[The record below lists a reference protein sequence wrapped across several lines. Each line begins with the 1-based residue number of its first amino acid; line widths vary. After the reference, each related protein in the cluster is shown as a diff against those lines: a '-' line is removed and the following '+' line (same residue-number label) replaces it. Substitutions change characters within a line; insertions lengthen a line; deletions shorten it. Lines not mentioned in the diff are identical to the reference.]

1 MINSSRALR
10 GLFALSAGS
19 LLASPPDLL
28 AWANG
33 GEAPVKVLAG
43 AATGLNNPQGIAVEP
58 SGATFAVNYNASP
71 QSMSAYAGDW
81 QNGDTAPSKTLAGIS
96 TGLADPQDVAIDS
109 SGRTYTANLNG
120 DVTVHAA
127 DWAAGNTAPIR
138 SIPTSGANT
147 GLIDPQG
154 IDATDDGTI
163 YVTQTLT
170 DGSFPPTE
178 FGQVRVFSPTASGD
192 VAPIR
197 TISGSNAPGNTGM
210 GYATGVAV
218 GPDGLIYVAADWNGV
233 KVFSASA
240 DGDVAP
246 VKALSGSARRVAF
259 DASGR
264 LYVADYNASEIRAY
278 EAGFADGASP
288 IKTLTGGSSGLS
300 RPTDLAFD
308 SSGRMYVAIESPSS
322 VRVFSTSYQTISF
335 PAIADTTLAASRVTP
350 SASASSSEAV
360 TFTTTTPGVC
370 TSGGANGASISL
382 VGTGTCTVR
391 ASQGGNATWNP
402 ATPVDRSFV
411 ITDAP
416 GAPTSVAATAG
427 DAQATVSWSAPASD
441 GGAAI
446 TSYTATA
453 SPGGVTC
460 TTSSTSCTITG
471 LSNGASYT
479 FTVTAT
485 NSAGTSAAS
494 SPSASVTPADPTPA
508 PESSPA
514 PTPVPV
520 QTPASQTSS
529 NETTSSTETTSSPSL
544 TVRLLPS
551 RRSLRAGQAMRLGV
565 RTSNSPS
572 TGTAMARM
580 GGQLA
585 SATAEE
591 VRTCVRLP
599 ANLVVTRRPAGSLRS
614 GRTVCWD
621 STGIPAGQQRTKV
634 LRVRAIA
641 VRGGSHAISAS
652 ARTTAGTQSSARVT
666 AKTRVRISPRAPRL
680 AVTG

>member
-1 MINSSRALR
+1 M
-10 GLFALSAGS
+10 GLFALSAGA

-43 AATGLNNPQGIAVEP
+43 AATGLNNPRGIAVEP

-138 SIPTSGANT
+138 SIPTRGANT

-163 YVTQTLT
+163 YVTQKLRG
-170 DGSFPPTE
+170 GSFPPTE

-218 GPDGLIYVAADWNGV
+218 GPDGHIYVAADWDGV

-264 LYVADYNASEIRAY
+264 LYVADNHANEIRAY

-288 IKTLTGGSSGLS
+288 IKTLRGGSSGLS
-300 RPTDLAFD
+300 RLTDLAFD
-308 SSGRMYVAIESPSS
+308 SSGRMYVALESPSS

-335 PAIADTTLAASRVTP
+335 PAIADTTLAASPVTP

-402 ATPVDRSFV
+402 ATPIDRSFV

-416 GAPTSVAATAG
+416 GAPTSASAIAG
-427 DAQATVSWSAPASD
+427 DAQATISWSAPASD

-453 SPGGVTC
+453 SPGGATC
-460 TTSSTSCTITG
+460 TTSSTSCAITG
-471 LSNGASYT
+471 LTNGTSYT

-494 SPSASVTPADPTPA
+494 SASAAVSPTSDSDSATGDPNATDTTPVA
-508 PESSPA
+508 A
-514 PTPVPV
+514 PT
-520 QTPASQTSS
+520 TP
-529 NETTSSTETTSSPSL
+529 TTL
-544 TVRLLPS
+544 QL
-551 RRSLRAGQAMRLGV
+551 RS
-565 RTSNSPS
+565 
-572 TGTAMARM
+572 
-580 GGQLA
+580 
-585 SATAEE
+585 
-591 VRTCVRLP
+591 
-599 ANLVVTRRPAGSLRS
+599 TRRPRLRGTVVRATCAASTTLRS
-614 GRTVCWD
+614 CTVVISVPAGALARSSRLRARRVVIGRRTVTVAKPRRSITVAVPLTARG
-621 STGIPAGQQRTKV
+621 STLARVTLTAKATDGSRAT
-634 LRVRAIA
+634 LRHTLRL
-641 VRGGSHAISAS
+641 RGSSTSAS
-652 ARTTAGTQSSARVT
+652 A
-666 AKTRVRISPRAPRL
+666 
-680 AVTG
+680 VTG

>member
-1 MINSSRALR
+1 MQTP
-10 GLFALSAGS
+10 
-19 LLASPPDLL
+19 LAL
-28 AWANG
+28 AWSNG
-33 GEAPVKVLAG
+33 GEAPVKTLAG
-43 AATGLNNPQGIAVEP
+43 ASTGLNNPQGIAVAG
-58 SGATFAVNYNASP
+58 SGTTFVVNYNA
-71 QSMSAYAGDW
+71 QSMTAYDGDW
-81 QNGDTAPSKTLAGIS
+81 TNGDTAPSKTLAGDA
-96 TGLADPQDVAIDS
+96 TGIDDPQDVAIDS
-109 SGRTYTANLNG
+109 SGRTYIANLNG

-138 SIPTSGANT
+138 SIPTRGANT

-163 YVTQTLT
+163 YVTQTLR
-170 DGSFPPTE
+170 DGSFPPTR

-218 GPDGLIYVAADWNGV
+218 GPDGLIYVAADWDGV

-246 VKALSGSARRVAF
+246 VKALSGSASRVAF

-264 LYVADYNASEIRAY
+264 LYVADHNASEIRTY

-288 IKTLTGGSSGLS
+288 IKTLKGGSSGLS
-300 RPTDLAFD
+300 RLTDLAFD

-416 GAPTSVAATAG
+416 GAPTSASAIAG
-427 DAQATVSWSAPASD
+427 DAQATLSWSAPASD

-446 TSYTATA
+446 TSYTAIA
-453 SPGGVTC
+453 SPGGATC

-471 LSNGASYT
+471 LANGTSYT

-494 SPSASVTPADPTPA
+494 SASASVTPADPTPA
-508 PESSPA
+508 PESSRT
-514 PTPVPV
+514 PTPVP
-520 QTPASQTSS
+520 TPASPTTA
-529 NETTSSTETTSSPSL
+529 NETTSSPAL
-544 TVRLLPS
+544 RVRLLPT

-572 TGTAMARM
+572 NGTAMARM

-599 ANLVVTRRPAGSLRS
+599 ANLVVTGRPAGSLRS

-652 ARTTAGTQSSARVT
+652 ARTTAGTQASARAT

-680 AVTG
+680 PVTG

>member
-1 MINSSRALR
+1 VPVHVSAIAERSDFGLFSLYDQPVKSSRALK
-10 GLFALSAGS
+10 GLFALSAGA

-43 AATGLNNPQGIAVEP
+43 AATGLNNPRGIAVEP

-138 SIPTSGANT
+138 SIPTRGANT

-163 YVTQTLT
+163 YVTQTLR
-170 DGSFPPTE
+170 DGSFPPTR

-218 GPDGLIYVAADWNGV
+218 GPDGLIYVAADWDGV

-246 VKALSGSARRVAF
+246 VKALSGSASRVAF

-264 LYVADYNASEIRAY
+264 LYVADHNASEIRTY

-300 RPTDLAFD
+300 RLTDLAFD

-416 GAPTSVAATAG
+416 GAPTSASAIAG
-427 DAQATVSWSAPASD
+427 DAQATLSWSAPSSD
-441 GGAAI
+441 GGSAI
-446 TSYTATA
+446 TSYTAIA
-453 SPGGVTC
+453 SPGGATC

-471 LSNGASYT
+471 LANGTSYT

-494 SPSASVTPADPTPA
+494 SASASVTPATA
-508 PESSPA
+508 
-514 PTPVPV
+514 
-520 QTPASQTSS
+520 
-529 NETTSSTETTSSPSL
+529 NEATSSPSL

-580 GGQLA
+580 GGQMA

-599 ANLVVTRRPAGSLRS
+599 ANLVVTGRPAGSLRS

-652 ARTTAGTQSSARVT
+652 ARTTAGTQASARAT

-680 AVTG
+680 PVTG

>member
-1 MINSSRALR
+1 M
-10 GLFALSAGS
+10 GLFALSAGA

-43 AATGLNNPQGIAVEP
+43 AATGLNNPRGIAVEP

-96 TGLADPQDVAIDS
+96 TGLADPQDVAVDS

-138 SIPTSGANT
+138 SIPTRGANT

-163 YVTQTLT
+163 YVTQTLR
-170 DGSFPPTE
+170 DGSFPPTR

-218 GPDGLIYVAADWNGV
+218 GPDGLIYVAADWDGV

-246 VKALSGSARRVAF
+246 VKALSGSASRVAF

-264 LYVADYNASEIRAY
+264 LYVADHNASEIRTY

-288 IKTLTGGSSGLS
+288 IKTLKGGSSGLS
-300 RPTDLAFD
+300 RLTDLAFD

-416 GAPTSVAATAG
+416 GAPTSASAIAG
-427 DAQATVSWSAPASD
+427 DAQATLSWSAPASD

-446 TSYTATA
+446 TSYTAIA
-453 SPGGVTC
+453 SPGGATC

-471 LSNGASYT
+471 LANGTSYT

-494 SPSASVTPADPTPA
+494 SASASVTPADPTPA
-508 PESSPA
+508 PESSRT
-514 PTPVPV
+514 PTPVP
-520 QTPASQTSS
+520 TPASPTTA
-529 NETTSSTETTSSPSL
+529 NETTSSPAL
-544 TVRLLPS
+544 RVRLLPT

-572 TGTAMARM
+572 NGTAMARM

-599 ANLVVTRRPAGSLRS
+599 ANLVVTGRPAGSLRS

-652 ARTTAGTQSSARVT
+652 ARTTAGTQASARAT

-680 AVTG
+680 PVTG

>member
-1 MINSSRALR
+1 MPVHVSAIAERSDFGLFSHYDQPVKSSRALK
-10 GLFALSAGS
+10 GLFALSAGA

-43 AATGLNNPQGIAVEP
+43 AATGLNNPRGIAVEP

-138 SIPTSGANT
+138 SIPTRGANT

-163 YVTQTLT
+163 YVTQTLR
-170 DGSFPPTE
+170 DGSFPPTR

-218 GPDGLIYVAADWNGV
+218 GPDGLIYVAADWDGV

-246 VKALSGSARRVAF
+246 VKALSGSASRVAF

-264 LYVADYNASEIRAY
+264 LYVADHNASEIRTY

-300 RPTDLAFD
+300 RLTDLAFD

-416 GAPTSVAATAG
+416 GGGSSGGGSTAAPAPAPAEPEAAPTPASDSAPAPAPVVPVEIPDPAAVSVEQFSAFTPGQIALIPPEVFQALPVDVVATLTPEQGAALTPAQVNTLRSAKARVLQPASVAALSP
-427 DAQATVSWSAPASD
+427 AQ
-441 GGAAI
+441 
-446 TSYTATA
+446 
-453 SPGGVTC
+453 
-460 TTSSTSCTITG
+460 
-471 LSNGASYT
+471 
-479 FTVTAT
+479 VTALRP
-485 NSAGTSAAS
+485 AA
-494 SPSASVTPADPTPA
+494 V
-508 PESSPA
+508 
-514 PTPVPV
+514 
-520 QTPASQTSS
+520 
-529 NETTSSTETTSSPSL
+529 
-544 TVRLLPS
+544 
-551 RRSLRAGQAMRLGV
+551 
-565 RTSNSPS
+565 
-572 TGTAMARM
+572 
-580 GGQLA
+580 
-585 SATAEE
+585 
-591 VRTCVRLP
+591 
-599 ANLVVTRRPAGSLRS
+599 ANLQPAA
-614 GRTVCWD
+614 VAAM
-621 STGIPAGQQRTKV
+621 TGEQLEA
-634 LRVRAIA
+634 L
-641 VRGGSHAISAS
+641 
-652 ARTTAGTQSSARVT
+652 
-666 AKTRVRISPRAPRL
+666 RL
-680 AVTG
+680 AAVSRLTAQQLKTLSADQITAQIGRAHV